1 LDTSMETFIDRSI
14 EIISIKDIIISF
26 GKSIWFAWV
35 IVIVG
40 SYYGF
45 QVKGGAE
52 GVGRATTAA
61 VVSSIFAVILF
72 DAVFSLLYL

>member
-1 LDTSMETFIDRSI
+1 
-14 EIISIKDIIISF
+14 
-26 GKSIWFAWV
+26 V
-35 IVIVG
+35 IVVIG
-40 SYYGF
+40 SFYGF

-52 GVGRATTAA
+52 GVGKATTAA